1 MNDLLLRRLL
11 VLGLLLG
18 LLALGYQ
25 VLSFFLI
32 PTLWA
37 MILGYVSWPLYRR
50 VRAWTGDRPN
60 RSALLMVAGLLV
72 LIGVPLVLGTYLL
85 QQEVRDLYGRMQT
98 QASMGQLVLP
108 AAVQRLEWLRGQLQP
123 WVDRLNANPA
133 LLINELKVWIA
144 SHLTLGKQVFSV
156 VSQNLARLGLMF
168 LTLFFVYRDGQTLLD
183 QVRLALHRLLG
194 ARADGHIALIGQ
206 TTRAVVYGIGM
217 TALAQGVLA
226 GVGYAVA
233 GAPSPLILT
242 LMTILIA
249 FIPFGTPF
257 AWGGVVV
264 YMLAQGHVGPALG
277 LLVWCVVVVS
287 WVDNIIRPALISG
300 ATELPFLVVMFGVLG
315 GLTAFGMVGIFVGP
329 VLLAVLLGLWH
340 EWLDPPL
347 SPGAAARSAVDSDS
361 ASPAALPPDGPDQ
374 PPAAPAP

>member
-1 MNDLLLRRLL
+1 
-11 VLGLLLG
+11 
-18 LLALGYQ
+18 
-25 VLSFFLI
+25 
-32 PTLWA
+32 
-37 MILGYVSWPLYRR
+37 
-50 VRAWTGDRPN
+50 
-60 RSALLMVAGLLV
+60 
-72 LIGVPLVLGTYLL
+72 
-85 QQEVRDLYGRMQT
+85 
-98 QASMGQLVLP
+98 MG
-108 AAVQRLEWLRGQLQP
+108 
-123 WVDRLNANPA
+123 
-133 LLINELKVWIA
+133 
-144 SHLTLGKQVFSV
+144 
-156 VSQNLARLGLMF
+156 LARRRGLRAAPGSGEGGTH
-168 LTLFFVYRDGQTLLD
+168 LAGDGPAEGGVGRGD
-183 QVRLALHRLLG
+183 AAGGEG
-194 ARADGHIALIGQ
+194 AGP
-206 TTRAVVYGIGM
+206 
-217 TALAQGVLA
+217 QGVLA

-340 EWLDPPL
+340 EWLDPQL
-347 SPGAAARSAVDSDS
+347 SPGAVARSAVDSDS
-361 ASPAALPPDGPDQ
+361 ASPAALPPVIDKRQRPRRVRRHELDAAAGDVGRLRADDGEAL
-374 PPAAPAP
+374 AAAGP